1 VKILFKGPT
10 IVTMNPQEAV
20 FQGNV
25 LVDNNR
31 IAYIGNE
38 EPHADRVIY
47 GEGKLLIPGLIQT
60 HVHLSQTLFRSQ
72 ADDLELLDWLKKR
85 IWPLEG
91 AHDAESLYQSALL
104 GISEL
109 LLGGTTSLVDMQ
121 TVHHTDAAVHAIAES
136 GIRATTGKVMM
147 DHGDDVPGTLIQS
160 TNDAIQESV
169 DLLEKWHGR
178 ENGRIQY
185 AFTPRFVVSCTEEL
199 LKEVVALSE
208 KYRVRVHTHAS
219 ENKGEI
225 EIVERERGMR
235 NVLYLDHI
243 GMAAPNLILTHCI
256 WLNDEEMDVLEKRD
270 VKVAHCPTCNIKLS
284 SGIAPIPEMLKR
296 GITVSLG
303 ADGSPANNNLDVFQ
317 EMKMAALIQK
327 PLHGPTIMPA
337 KEVFKM
343 ATLGGA
349 RAMGLEQEIG
359 SIEVGKKADLVMISL
374 DEPHLNPVAG
384 VNPYSLLVYS
394 ARVSDVN
401 LSMVDGKILMENR
414 ELKTIDKDKVVKQS
428 NEILKKIKKRA
439 GIS

>member
-1 VKILFKGPT
+1 MKTLFKGPT
-10 IVTMNPQEAV
+10 IVTMNSDAAV
-20 FQGNV
+20 FKGNV
-25 LVDNNR
+25 LVENNR
-31 IAYIGNE
+31 IAYIGPNE
-38 EPHADRVIY
+38 PTADRVIF

-72 ADDLELLDWLKKR
+72 ADDLELLDWLKNK

-91 AHDAESLYQSALL
+91 AHDEESLYHSALL

-109 LLGGTTSLVDMQ
+109 LLGGTTTLVDMQ
-121 TVHHTDAAVHAIAES
+121 TVHHTDAAIHAIAES

-147 DHGDDVPGTLIQS
+147 DHGEEVPGTLIQS

-169 DLLEKWHGR
+169 DLLEKWHGK

-185 AFTPRFVVSCTEEL
+185 AFTPRFVVSCTEDL
-199 LKEVVALSE
+199 LKEVVSLSA
-208 KYRVRVHTHAS
+208 KYGVRIHTHAS

-225 EIVERERGMR
+225 EIVEKERGMR

-256 WLNDEEMDVLEKRD
+256 WLNDEEMDILQKRD
-270 VKVAHCPTCNIKLS
+270 VKVAHCPTCNIKLA

-303 ADGSPANNNLDVFQ
+303 ADGAPCNNNLDIFQ

-327 PLHGPTIMPA
+327 PLHGPTVMPA
-337 KEVFKM
+337 REVFKL

-349 RAMGLEQEIG
+349 RAMGLENDIG
-359 SIEVGKKADLVMISL
+359 SIEVGKKADLVMIAL
-374 DEPHLNPVAG
+374 DEPHVNPADG
-384 VNPYSLLVYS
+384 VDPYSLLVYS
-394 ARVSDVN
+394 VRSSDVC
-401 LSMVDGKILMENR
+401 LTMVDGKILMENR
-414 ELKTIDKDKVVKQS
+414 ELKTIDKDAVVRKS
-428 NEILKKIKKRA
+428 N
-439 GIS
+439 ISRVRLDKLTK

>member
-1 VKILFKGPT
+1 MRILFKGPT
-10 IVTMNPQEAV
+10 LVTMNPGEEI

-25 LVDNNR
+25 LVENDR

-38 EPHADRVIY
+38 EPVADKVIY
-47 GEGKLLIPGLIQT
+47 GDGKLLIPGLIQT

-91 AHDAESLYQSALL
+91 AHDAESIYQSALL

-109 LLGGTTSLVDMQ
+109 LLGGTTALVDMQ
-121 TVHHTDAAVHAIAES
+121 TVHHTDAAIHAIAES

-147 DHGDDVPGTLIQS
+147 DYGDDVPGTLIQS
-160 TNDAIQESV
+160 TNDAIAESV
-169 DLLEKWHGR
+169 DLLEKWHGK

-199 LKEVVALSE
+199 LKEVVKLSA
-208 KYRVRVHTHAS
+208 KYDVRVHTHAS

-256 WLNDEEMDVLEKRD
+256 WLNENELDILEKRD

-303 ADGSPANNNLDVFQ
+303 ADGAPANNNLDIFQ

-327 PLHGPTIMPA
+327 PLHGPTVMPA

-349 RAMGLEQEIG
+349 RAMGLEEEIG
-359 SIEVGKKADLVMISL
+359 SIELGKKADLVMISL
-374 DEPHLNPVAG
+374 EEPHVSPVAG
-384 VNPYSLLVYS
+384 VDPYSLLVYS
-394 ARVSDVN
+394 ARSSDVV

-414 ELKTIDKDKVVKQS
+414 ELKTIDKDRVVKQS
-428 NEILKKIKKRA
+428 NVTIKTLKKRA

>member
-1 VKILFKGPT
+1 
-10 IVTMNPQEAV
+10 MNPQEAV

>member
-1 VKILFKGPT
+1 MRILFKGPT
-10 IVTMNPQEAV
+10 LVTMNPQEAI

-25 LVDNNR
+25 LVENNR
-31 IAYIGNE
+31 IVYIGNE
-38 EPHADRVIY
+38 EPNADRIIY

-91 AHDAESLYQSALL
+91 AHDEDSIYHSALL

-109 LLGGTTSLVDMQ
+109 LLGGTTSLVDME
-121 TVHHTDAAVHAIAES
+121 TVHHTDSAVHAIAES
-136 GIRATTGKVMM
+136 GIRAITGKVMM
-147 DHGDDVPGTLIQS
+147 DHGADVPSTLIQS

-169 DLLEKWHGR
+169 DLLEKWHGK
-178 ENGRIQY
+178 ENGKIQY

-199 LKEVVALSE
+199 LREVVTLSG
-208 KYRVRVHTHAS
+208 KYGVRVHTHAS

-284 SGIAPIPEMLKR
+284 SGIAPVPEMLRR

-303 ADGSPANNNLDVFQ
+303 ADGSPANNNLDIFQ

-327 PLHGPTIMPA
+327 PLHGPTAMPA

-349 RAMGLEQEIG
+349 RAMGLEREIG
-359 SIEVGKKADLVMISL
+359 SIEVGKKADLVMICTN
-374 DEPHLNPVAG
+374 EPHLNPVDQ

-394 ARVSDVN
+394 ARSSDVC
-401 LSMVDGKILMENR
+401 LAMVDGKILMENR
-414 ELKTIDKDKVVKQS
+414 ELLTIDKDRIVNQS
-428 NEILKKIKKRA
+428 NESLKKLKKRA

>member
-1 VKILFKGPT
+1 MKTLFKGPT
-10 IVTMNPQEAV
+10 IVTMNSDAAV
-20 FQGNV
+20 FKGNV
-25 LVDNNR
+25 LVENNR
-31 IAYIGNE
+31 IAYIGPNE
-38 EPHADRVIY
+38 PTADRVIF

-72 ADDLELLDWLKKR
+72 ADDLELLDWLKNR

-91 AHDAESLYQSALL
+91 AHDEESLYQSALL

-109 LLGGTTSLVDMQ
+109 LLGGTTTLVDMQ
-121 TVHHTDAAVHAIAES
+121 TVHHTDAAIHAIAES

-147 DHGDDVPGTLIQS
+147 DHGEEVPGTLIQS

-169 DLLEKWHGR
+169 NLLEKWHGK

-185 AFTPRFVVSCTEEL
+185 AFTPRFVVSCTEDL
-199 LKEVVALSE
+199 LKEVVKLSS
-208 KYRVRVHTHAS
+208 KYGVRVHTHAS

-256 WLNDEEMDVLEKRD
+256 WLNDEEMDILQKRD

-303 ADGSPANNNLDVFQ
+303 ADGAPCNNSLDIFQ

-327 PLHGPTIMPA
+327 PLHGPTVMPA
-337 KEVFKM
+337 REVFKL

-349 RAMGLEQEIG
+349 RAMGLENDIG
-359 SIEVGKKADLVMISL
+359 SIEVGKKADLVLISL
-374 DEPHLNPVAG
+374 DEPHVNPVDG
-384 VNPYSLLVYS
+384 VDPYSLLIYS
-394 ARVSDVN
+394 LRSSDVY
-401 LSMVDGKILMENR
+401 LTMVDGKILMENR
-414 ELKTIDKDKVVKQS
+414 ELKTIDKDAVARKS
-428 NEILKKIKKRA
+428 NEVLKKVKKRA

>member
-1 VKILFKGPT
+1 MKTLFKGPT
-10 IVTMNPQEAV
+10 IVTMNSQEAV
-20 FQGNV
+20 FKGNV
-25 LVDNNR
+25 LVENSR
-31 IAYIGNE
+31 IVYIGNE
-38 EPHADRVIY
+38 EPAAERIIFA
-47 GEGKLLIPGLIQT
+47 EGKLLIPGLIQT
-60 HVHLSQTLFRSQ
+60 HIHLSQTLFRSQ

-91 AHDAESLYQSALL
+91 AHDEESLYYSALL

-109 LLGGTTSLVDMQ
+109 LLGGTTALVDMQ
-121 TVHHTDAAVHAIAES
+121 TVHHTESAIHAIAES

-147 DHGDDVPGTLIQS
+147 DHGEEVPGTLIQS

-199 LKEVVALSE
+199 LKEVVILSS
-208 KYRVRVHTHAS
+208 KYGVRVHTHAS
-219 ENKGEI
+219 ENRDEI

-256 WLNDEEMDVLEKRD
+256 WLNDEEINVLQKRD
-270 VKVAHCPTCNIKLS
+270 VKLAHCPTCNIKLS

-303 ADGSPANNNLDVFQ
+303 ADGAPCNNNLDVFQ

-327 PLHGPTIMPA
+327 PLHGPTVMPA
-337 KEVFKM
+337 KEVFKL

-349 RAMGLEQEIG
+349 RAMGLENDIG
-359 SIEVGKKADLVMISL
+359 SIEVGKKADLVLVSL
-374 DEPHLNPVAG
+374 DEPHVNPAEKVD
-384 VNPYSLLVYS
+384 PYSLLVYS
-394 ARVSDVN
+394 VRSSDVC
-401 LSMVDGKILMENR
+401 LTMVDGKILMENR
-414 ELKTIDKDKVVKQS
+414 ELKTIDKEQVVKKS
-428 NEILKKIKKRA
+428 NELLGKVKKRA
-439 GIS
+439 GLL

>member
-1 VKILFKGPT
+1 MKILFKGPT

>member
-1 VKILFKGPT
+1 MKTLFKGPT
-10 IVTMNPQEAV
+10 IVTMNSDAAV
-20 FQGNV
+20 FKGNV
-25 LVDNNR
+25 LVENNR
-31 IAYIGNE
+31 IAYIGSNE
-38 EPHADRVIY
+38 PTADRVIF

-60 HVHLSQTLFRSQ
+60 HVHLSQTLFRGQ

-91 AHDAESLYQSALL
+91 AHDEESLYQSALL

-109 LLGGTTSLVDMQ
+109 LLGGTTTLVDMQ
-121 TVHHTDAAVHAIAES
+121 TVHHTDAAIHAIAES

-147 DHGDDVPGTLIQS
+147 DHGEEVPGTLIQS

-169 DLLEKWHGR
+169 DLLEKWHGK

-185 AFTPRFVVSCTEEL
+185 AFTPRFVVSCTEDL
-199 LKEVVALSE
+199 LKEVVKLSS
-208 KYRVRVHTHAS
+208 KYGVRVHTHAS

-256 WLNDEEMDVLEKRD
+256 WLNDQEMEILQKRD
-270 VKVAHCPTCNIKLS
+270 VKVAHCPTCNIKLA

-303 ADGSPANNNLDVFQ
+303 ADGAPCNNNLDIFQ

-327 PLHGPTIMPA
+327 PLHGPTVMPA
-337 KEVFKM
+337 REVFKL

-349 RAMGLEQEIG
+349 RAMGLENDIG
-359 SIEVGKKADLVMISL
+359 SIEVGKKADLVLISL
-374 DEPHLNPVAG
+374 DEPHVNPVDG
-384 VNPYSLLVYS
+384 VDPYSLLVYS
-394 ARVSDVN
+394 VRSSDVC
-401 LSMVDGKILMENR
+401 LTMVDGKILMENR
-414 ELKTIDKDKVVKQS
+414 ELKTIDKDAVVKKS
-428 NEILKKIKKRA
+428 N
-439 GIS
+439 ISRVRLDKLTK

>member
-1 VKILFKGPT
+1 MRILFKGPT
-10 IVTMNPQEAV
+10 IVTMDSQEAIIK
-20 FQGNV
+20 GNV
-25 LVDNNR
+25 LVENNR
-31 IAYIGNE
+31 IAYIGSNE
-38 EPHADRVIY
+38 PTADRVILA
-47 GEGKLLIPGLIQT
+47 EGKLLIPGLIQT
-60 HVHLSQTLFRSQ
+60 HVHLSQTLFRGQ

-91 AHDAESLYQSALL
+91 AHDEESLYQSALL

-109 LLGGTTSLVDMQ
+109 LLGGTTTLVDMQ
-121 TVHHTDAAVHAIAES
+121 TVHHTDAAIHAIAES

-147 DHGDDVPGTLIQS
+147 DHGEEVPGTLIQS

-169 DLLEKWHGR
+169 DLLEKWHGK

-185 AFTPRFVVSCTEEL
+185 AFTPRFVVSCTEDL
-199 LKEVVALSE
+199 LKEVVKLSS
-208 KYRVRVHTHAS
+208 KYGVRVHTHAS

-256 WLNDEEMDVLEKRD
+256 WLNDQEMEILQKRD
-270 VKVAHCPTCNIKLS
+270 VKVAHCPTCNIKLA

-303 ADGSPANNNLDVFQ
+303 ADGAPCNNNLDIFQ

-327 PLHGPTIMPA
+327 PLHGPTVMPA
-337 KEVFKM
+337 REVFKL

-349 RAMGLEQEIG
+349 RAMGLENDIG
-359 SIEVGKKADLVMISL
+359 SIEVGKKADLVLISL
-374 DEPHLNPVAG
+374 DEPHVNPVDG
-384 VNPYSLLVYS
+384 VDPYSLLVYS
-394 ARVSDVN
+394 VRSSDVC
-401 LSMVDGKILMENR
+401 LTMVDGKILMENR
-414 ELKTIDKDKVVKQS
+414 ELKTIDKDAVVKKS
-428 NEILKKIKKRA
+428 N
-439 GIS
+439 ISRVRLDKLTK